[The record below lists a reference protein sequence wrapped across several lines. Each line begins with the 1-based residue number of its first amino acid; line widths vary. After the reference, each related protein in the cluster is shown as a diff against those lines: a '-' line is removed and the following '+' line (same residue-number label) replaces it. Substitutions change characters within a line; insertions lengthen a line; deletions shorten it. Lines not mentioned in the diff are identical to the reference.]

1 MEYSGHLQT
10 GSELWN
16 PLLYFSRC
24 VWSIWSVCFGMRE
37 CGRDGMWDSTL
48 LLQTRDARGGT
59 CRGGYDVCGSGGTR
73 TLMRNRR

>member
-48 LLQTRDARGGT
+48 LLQTRDARGGLAAVAMM
-59 CRGGYDVCGSGGTR
+59 CAAVGGQGLS
-73 TLMRNRR
+73 